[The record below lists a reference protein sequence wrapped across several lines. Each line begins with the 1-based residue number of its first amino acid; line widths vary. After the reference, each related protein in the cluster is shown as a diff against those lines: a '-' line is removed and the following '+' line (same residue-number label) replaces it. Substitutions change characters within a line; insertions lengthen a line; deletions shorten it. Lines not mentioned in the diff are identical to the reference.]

1 MSLGWGDER
10 GKFSYITMDVGEE
23 VMDLF
28 CQSFPP
34 ETQLRPQQVD
44 AGGGGK
50 PEPGFSEYKCI
61 ARVGT
66 QQQFSDPFP
75 R

>member
-1 MSLGWGDER
+1 MWEDER
-10 GKFSYITMDVGEE
+10 GQDSHITMDVGEE
-23 VMDLF
+23 VLDLY

-44 AGGGGK
+44 AGDGGK
-50 PEPGFSEYKCI
+50 AEPGFSEYKCI
-61 ARVGT
+61 ATVGT

-75 R
+75 H